1 MQRDAELGFMKKP
14 PKGDKRDPKRLKK
27 DLPKFMKSLAP
38 GERIM
43 FLGATDQPWV
53 ADMGMLNQV
62 FTRFIRVPK
71 LFYGSRR
78 LLLKHFITVLGGDIE
93 ETELAALTLIITRL
107 MTSKMYVE
115 RNDNN
120 LANGSRQMKSSFR
133 SRDLKKLM
141 RSSRRV

>member
-1 MQRDAELGFMKKP
+1 MKKKT

-115 RNDNN
+115 RNDTN